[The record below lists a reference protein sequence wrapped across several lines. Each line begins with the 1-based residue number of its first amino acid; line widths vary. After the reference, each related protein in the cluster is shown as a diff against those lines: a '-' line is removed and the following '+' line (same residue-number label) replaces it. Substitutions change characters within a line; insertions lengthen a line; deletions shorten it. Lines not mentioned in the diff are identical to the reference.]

1 MTCEEVRALLPAY
14 LDRDLHSVGE
24 IEVHLASCERCS
36 AELASY
42 RALLV
47 ELRELRERGEEPDP
61 LVLQRTLAMVPS
73 PTVAR
78 RMIGSVQAHPVV
90 YAVASIGGAAVG
102 ATALAVAVSRR
113 RANRAAAGSRS

>member
-14 LDRDLHSVGE
+14 LDRDLHPVGE
-24 IEVHLASCERCS
+24 VEVHLASCEACS
-36 AELASY
+36 AELVFY

-47 ELRELRERGEEPDP
+47 ELRDQRDRGEEPDP
-61 LVLQRTLAMVPS
+61 LFLQRTLAMVTS

-90 YAVASIGGAAVG
+90 YAVASIGGAAIG
-102 ATALAVAVSRR
+102 ATAIAIAVSRL
-113 RANRAAAGSRS
+113 RANRAAAGSGS